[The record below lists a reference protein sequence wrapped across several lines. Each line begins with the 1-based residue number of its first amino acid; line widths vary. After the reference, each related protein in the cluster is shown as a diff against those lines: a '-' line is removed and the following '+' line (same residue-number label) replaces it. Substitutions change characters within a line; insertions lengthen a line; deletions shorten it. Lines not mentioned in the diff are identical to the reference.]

1 MFDSGRAMKKF
12 DIIIVGAGPGG
23 LAAAYEAACRGLS
36 VALIERRSKLSPITR
51 ACSEGLLV
59 DEEYYGDSV
68 SLSSDDGYI
77 RFKNSDTRI
86 KYTGALREVPYFT
99 NVSAN
104 GGRMKMVREDNKAI
118 HLVYDKG
125 RCLEENLEV
134 CIKAGV
140 IFLPNET
147 VVELNTESEQVF
159 VRTNKDVYK
168 ARFLIAADGHNSVC
182 ARLLGFN
189 KKREFYGTLIG
200 MCWHLKGFEPPEPAH
215 IHLVEG
221 KGGPS
226 VVCFCP
232 RVNENEYN
240 VMISSFSKGY
250 KYLEKFEQV
259 RTKSALS
266 RMFNKKIEIVRKS
279 ACILNLLSPI
289 KDPCRDNIFVV
300 GDAAWMGQTSNTHAA
315 LCGVKAVDSICSALN
330 EKKVGNEVVRGYRD
344 WWNDNFVP
352 HIKEPGV
359 NMFEELESEEIDEL
373 LSFMPDSILGSL
385 EPNRAQKFMGSFFQ
399 KLLPEVQKKSPEL
412 FERIVLV
419 QQKSSKDVWE
429 RKRKMGFPVNL

>member
-1 MFDSGRAMKKF
+1 MKKF
-12 DIIIVGAGPGG
+12 DIIVVGAGPGG
-23 LAAAYEAACRGLS
+23 LAASVEAAKKGLS
-36 VALIERRSKLSPITR
+36 VALIERRSRLSPITR

-77 RFKNSDTRI
+77 SFKNSNTRI
-86 KYTGALREVPYFT
+86 KYTGSLRDVPCFV
-99 NVSAN
+99 NISSN
-104 GGRMKMVREDNKAI
+104 GSRMKMVRDKNKAL

-134 CIKAGV
+134 CVNAGV
-140 IFLPNET
+140 TFLPDET
-147 VVELNTESEQVF
+147 VVEIKTVPEQVI
-159 VRTNKDVYK
+159 VQTDKDVYES
-168 ARFLIAADGHNSVC
+168 RFLIAADGHNSVC

-189 KKREFYGTLIG
+189 KEREFYGTLTG
-200 MCWHLKGFEPPEPAH
+200 VCWHIKGFELPELDH

-226 VVCFCP
+226 VFCLCP
-232 RVNENEYN
+232 RVNEGEYN
-240 VMISSFSKGY
+240 VMISSFLRGY
-250 KYLEKFEQV
+250 KYQEKFEQV
-259 RTKSALS
+259 KTASVLS
-266 RMFNKKIEIVRKS
+266 RMFSENVEVIRKS

-373 LSFMPDSILGSL
+373 FSFMSESIPGSL
-385 EPNRAQKFMGSFFQ
+385 EPTRAQKFMGSFFQ
-399 KLLPEVQKKSPEL
+399 KLLPEVQKKSPKL
-412 FERIVLV
+412 FERIILV
-419 QQKSSKDVWE
+419 QQKSSRDVWE
-429 RKRKMGFPVNL
+429 KKRKMGFPVNL